1 MPGLPVSSIL
11 QCNWNHHEG
20 ACLELIQA
28 IGRLESTFVEAHQ
41 ASKMICDVRLLK
53 AGIKTRLILDKIITV
68 SNEVFNNF
76 ESNMAVGITKLCDP
90 ARKTAEGNDTVQDT
104 LGSYI
109 LTPQLQAKQ
118 SDLWEIACKFMK
130 LNTKAYWK
138 DWLHKTQFS
147 HNAIQFIAV

>member
-1 MPGLPVSSIL
+1 MMPGLPVSSIL

-118 SDLWEIACKFMK
+118 SDL
-130 LNTKAYWK
+130 
-138 DWLHKTQFS
+138 
-147 HNAIQFIAV
+147 